1 MTLYIHQNTN
11 IPIHHFINKSNKL
24 HSFNSTFIKVQI
36 YQFMNS
42 LILIIHLV
50 YTFNKHVL
58 YTLNFRTKFI
68 SISTSFDFFFKKY
81 VFS

>member
-42 LILIIHLV
+42 LILIV
-50 YTFNKHVL
+50 QNKQVL